1 MGARDFDGPSS
12 SWNDLVG
19 LSWGPSIQEAS
30 AVRERQFPCEC
41 GHSWESHV
49 FGGKCVYQE
58 TQFAD
63 IARSGPSGRRCQCQ
77 VYISARMAGVAR
89 AIDALRD
96 PKNESLTKDEA
107 FDRVTQALL
116 GPLRAEFDSGGPIQ
130 PIPPIIE
137 PSPVPVP
144 DKRARRADEDEEV

>member
-19 LSWGPSIQEAS
+19 LSWGPSIEEAS

-41 GHSWESHV
+41 GHSWETH
-49 FGGKCVYQE
+49 Y
-58 TQFAD
+58 
-63 IARSGPSGRRCQCQ
+63 SGRTCMSGAAWVVSGDVRKLRCQCQ
-77 VYISARMAGVAR
+77 TYISARMAGVAR
-89 AIDALRD
+89 AIDAMRQSS
-96 PKNESLTKDEA
+96 ESLTKDEA

-116 GPLRAEFDSGGPIQ
+116 GPLRAEFDSGEPIQ

-137 PSPVPVP
+137 PSPVPAP
-144 DKRARRADEDEEV
+144 DKRARREIGRAHV

>member
-1 MGARDFDGPSS
+1 MGGRDFD
-12 SWNDLVG
+12 DLG
-19 LSWGPSIQEAS
+19 ALNADSWGPSIKEAS

-41 GHSWESHV
+41 GHSWETHYS
-49 FGGKCVYQE
+49 GLNCLYQE

-63 IARSGPSGRRCQCQ
+63 IARSGPSGPRCRCAQ
-77 VYISARMAGVAR
+77 YISARMAGVAR
-89 AIDALRD
+89 AIDAMRQSS
-96 PKNESLTKDEA
+96 ESLTKDET

-116 GPLRAEFDSGGPIQ
+116 GPLRAEFDSGEPIQ

-137 PSPVPVP
+137 PSPVPAP